1 MKRYTILALVVFA
14 LAAVPAAL
22 ADDGTTPTRPAAT
35 ETTTAPAAEQ
45 STDSP
50 GRPAAHL
57 RQRLH
62 MFVRHCVARTGA
74 APERCLARV
83 KKILERL
90 GKLDDRLQSRIG
102 KIEERCGDSSTDE
115 RCKNAGKRV
124 ERLTRIDARVQ
135 KLRDRVQGWLD
146 GKSASAGDEA
156 GLDDAA
162 GELGRLADG

>member
-1 MKRYTILALVVFA
+1 MKRFTILALVVFA

-22 ADDGTTPTRPAAT
+22 ADDGSTPTRPAAT

-45 STDSP
+45 STDRQ

-57 RQRLH
+57 RQRVH

-74 APERCLARV
+74 APERCLAHA

-90 GKLDDRLQSRIG
+90 GMLDDRLQTRIG

-115 RCKNAGKRV
+115 RCKSADRRV
-124 ERLTRIDARVQ
+124 DRLTRIDTRVQ
-135 KLRDRVQGWLD
+135 KLRDKVQGWLD
-146 GKSASAGDEA
+146 GKSASSGDEA
-156 GLDDAA
+156 GLDRAA
-162 GELGRLADG
+162 DELGQLAGG